1 MCCIYLTSSGV
12 KISDLRESYLFQQNE
27 LHNRSTIGELL
38 VVTFEKDFSPE
49 ALNKPI
55 QIQQKECEKKIY
67 IYNMKTN
74 NG

>member
-1 MCCIYLTSSGV
+1 MNCI
-12 KISDLRESYLFQQNE
+12 REALQVN
-27 LHNRSTIGELL
+27 LL

-55 QIQQKECEKKIY
+55 QIQQKEYEKKY

-74 NG
+74 KG